1 MTPRPP
7 CSAGRTRSMRGSVI
21 VAVTVLGVV
30 LPGASS
36 ALAAPGDGYLRL
48 AHLSPDT
55 PAVDVYLYAAG
66 RSTPRLVLKHVGYGV
81 LSPYQRLGGGDYTVA
96 MRPVDAAATSP
107 PVLSA
112 HVHVRPRAAYTVAG
126 LGPYKS
132 LTLRIL
138 EDARTAPAGRVALRV
153 IEASL
158 QRPVVTV
165 TADGHALAGDLR
177 FPEVTSYR
185 SLRAGAA
192 TVRVTGGS
200 GAPVTSRVTLRAG
213 SVHTLFVLDGT
224 SGPRL
229 LDLRDAAAPRRT
241 PRGPVEAGLGG
252 LAGRVAPPPW
262 VVSARLIPLPPAPAA
277 VGRGDRPGP
286 YTDADRGSR
295 PRPYADAE
303 HGSRPGKYAD
313 AERGEGPGAYADGEG
328 GGRPG
333 AYAEPVTLR
342 IPEIGV
348 RSPLDRLTTDP
359 RGRLLPPRDPAR
371 AGWFADGVRPGDTGP
386 AVIAG
391 HVDSR
396 TGPAVFTR
404 LASLRPGARILVT
417 DATGRV
423 AAFTVDRVRSIS
435 KEDFPTADVYGAT
448 PDPQLRVITCGGAF
462 DPVSGHYLR
471 DVVVYASRAR

>member
-7 CSAGRTRSMRGSVI
+7 WSTGRNRSMRGSVI

-96 MRPVDAAATSP
+96 MRPADAAATSP

-138 EDARTAPAGRVALRV
+138 EDARTAPTGRVALRV
-153 IEASL
+153 IQASL
-158 QRPVVTV
+158 RRPVLTV
-165 TADGHALAGDLR
+165 TAEGRTLAGDLR

-185 SLRAGAA
+185 SLRAGA
-192 TVRVTGGS
+192 TTLRVTDGS

-229 LDLRDAAAPRRT
+229 LDLRDAAGPRRT

-262 VVSARLIPLPPAPAA
+262 VVSALLIPLPTGPAEG
-277 VGRGDRPGP
+277 GRVDRPGP
-286 YTDADRGSR
+286 YAGADR
-295 PRPYADAE
+295 PI
-303 HGSRPGKYAD
+303 RPGS
-313 AERGEGPGAYADGEG
+313 YADGERG
-328 GGRPG
+328 SGPGTDADGERGGRPG

-348 RSPLDRLTTDP
+348 RSPLDRLTTDT
-359 RGRLLPPRDPAR
+359 RGRLLPPRDPAH
-371 AGWFADGVRPGDTGP
+371 AGWFADGIRPGDTGP

-404 LASLRPGARILVT
+404 LATLRPGARILVT

-423 AAFTVDRVRSIS
+423 AAFTVDRVRSFP
-435 KEDFPTADVYGAT
+435 KEDFPAADVYGAT

-471 DVVVYASRAR
+471 DVVVYASRTR